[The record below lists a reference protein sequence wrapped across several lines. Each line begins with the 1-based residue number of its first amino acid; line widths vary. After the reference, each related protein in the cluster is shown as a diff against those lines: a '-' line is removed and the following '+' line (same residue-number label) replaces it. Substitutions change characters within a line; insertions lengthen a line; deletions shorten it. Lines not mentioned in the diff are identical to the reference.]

1 MVGRGPGSCRPTD
14 TGVVRSQPGRVE
26 RMRAL
31 NPDAGG
37 RVAAQEYTADPKTDA
52 KLGRVG
58 I

>member
-1 MVGRGPGSCRPTD
+1 
-14 TGVVRSQPGRVE
+14 VVRSQPDRVE